1 MKRTSLLLGLVACLA
16 LSGPTIGAGARAQ
29 EATPAFTPTAD
40 CDPIGTPVAV
50 GDGPAIGSPP
60 LLREG
65 RLVMSINATL
75 PPIQYVDENGELKGM
90 RVELGEEIARR
101 LGLEAEWVNI
111 QFDAMIPGL
120 EGDRWDMINTGLY
133 FTEER
138 AEIMELIPFQ
148 LNAISISVPA
158 GNPDGVEATADLAG
172 RTVAVEIGGYEER
185 NIREINDEQVAA
197 GLEPMEIRTF
207 NTFADSYQAL
217 AAGQVDAVVSS
228 DAGAKFYEDRGSF
241 ARAISGLRGSPATL
255 AFKSRELAEVVA
267 AVLNEMKADGS
278 YRELLD
284 RYGVTPLDADC
295 FAVY

>member
-1 MKRTSLLLGLVACLA
+1 MTRTPLLLAIVACLA
-16 LSGPTIGAGARAQ
+16 LSALTTKAGARAQ
-29 EATPAFTPTAD
+29 EATPAFTPTTAW
-40 CDPIGTPVAV
+40 DPVGTPVAAAA
-50 GDGPAIGSPP
+50 GPAVGSPP
-60 LLREG
+60 LLQEG
-65 RLVMSINATL
+65 KLVMSINATL

-90 RVELGEEIARR
+90 RVELGEELARR
-101 LGLEAEWVNI
+101 LGLEAEWINI

-120 EGDRWDMINTGLY
+120 DGDRWDMINTGLY

-138 AEIMELIPFQ
+138 VALMELIPFQ

-158 GNPDGVEATADLAG
+158 GNPAGVDATADLAG
-172 RTVAVEIGGYEER
+172 QTVAVEIGGYEER
-185 NIREINDEQVAA
+185 NIREIDAEQVAA

-228 DAGAKFYEDRGSF
+228 DAGAKFYGDRGSF

-267 AVLNEMKADGS
+267 AVLNEMKADGA

-284 RYGVTPLDADC
+284 RYGVTPLDVDC